1 MPDAYINSLSY
12 VLGDRISELQATAD
26 RGRLASSAQTL
37 ADGGF
42 VRHHICS
49 AQTSSYD
56 MARAS
61 VETLQS
67 VPKDLGAIIYATCI
81 PANGNMADPEDYK
94 RTKDVKHLMD
104 FPASHLAADFGFA
117 RANVYGLN
125 QQACTGMLG
134 SLRLAE
140 MLLKCEPET
149 GEILCVTS
157 DKFPSDAVYEQAYC
171 LISDGA
177 AACLVSNRPSGYRIL
192 AGHAITNGALAQAS
206 DDEIVGSFFTYSV
219 TAIRKCLQKAGITID
234 QVSWIVPQ
242 NTNRKA
248 WQILSS
254 LLNYDFERVQFPTLA
269 DVGHV
274 ISADCIINL
283 KHLEDQKR
291 ISQNDKVLLF
301 MSGLGLNWQCLLL
314 ERI

>member
-1 MPDAYINSLSY
+1 MPDAYINDFSY
-12 VLGDRISELQATAD
+12 ALGDRVSELKATAD
-26 RGRLASSAQTL
+26 RGRLFSSVQTL

-42 VRHHICS
+42 VRHHVCS
-49 AQTSSYD
+49 PAASAYD
-56 MARAS
+56 LARQS
-61 VETLQS
+61 VESLQ
-67 VPKDLGAIIYATCI
+67 VTPKDPGAIIYATCL
-81 PANGNMADPEDYK
+81 PANGNVAEPEAYQ

-104 FPASHLAADFGFA
+104 FPVSHLADDFGFK

-134 SLRLAE
+134 SLRLAQ
-140 MLLKCEPET
+140 MLLTCEPET
-149 GEILCVTS
+149 AEILCVTA
-157 DKFPSDAVYEQAYC
+157 DRFPSDAVYEQAYC

-177 AACLVSNRPSGYRIL
+177 ASCVVSNRPSGYRIL

-206 DDEIVGSFFTYSV
+206 DDEIVGSFFSYSV
-219 TAIRKCLQKAGITID
+219 CAIQKCLRKAQISID
-234 QVSWIVPQ
+234 QVNWIVPQ

-254 LLNYDFERVQFPTLA
+254 LLNYDFERVQFPTLPE
-269 DVGHV
+269 VGHV

-283 KHLEDQKR
+283 KYLEFQNR
-291 ISQNDKVLLF
+291 INQNDKVLLF

-314 ERI
+314 EKI

>member
-1 MPDAYINSLSY
+1 MPEAYINDFSY
-12 VLGDRISELQATAD
+12 ALGDRVAELQATAD
-26 RGRLASSAQTL
+26 RGRLFSSVQTL

-42 VRHHICS
+42 VRHHLCS
-49 AQTSSYD
+49 PDATTYDLAKACVEALQTK
-56 MARAS
+56 
-61 VETLQS
+61 
-67 VPKDLGAIIYATCI
+67 PKDPGAIVYATCI
-81 PANGNMADPEDYK
+81 PANGNVAHPDAYQ

-104 FPASHLAADFGFA
+104 FPVSHLAADFGYA

-134 SLRLAE
+134 SLKLAE
-140 MLLKCEPET
+140 MLLACEPET
-149 GEILCVTS
+149 DEILCVTS
-157 DKFPSDAVYEQAYC
+157 DRFPSDAIYEQAYC

-177 AACLVSNRPSGYRIL
+177 ASCLVSTRPSGYRIM
-192 AGHAITNGALAQAS
+192 ASHAITNGALAQAS

-219 TAIRKCLQKAGITID
+219 ATIQKCLRKAEMTID
-234 QVSWIVPQ
+234 QVNWIVPQ

-254 LLNYDFERVQFPTLA
+254 LLNYDFERVQFPTLP

-283 KHLEDQKR
+283 KYLENQKR
-291 ISQNDKVLLF
+291 INQNDKVLLF

-314 ERI
+314 EKV